1 MSLLYCAVCSKDFV
15 SASARTKHE
24 ATCTR
29 PPLTLAELTK
39 EFYTHKRETKRKIEK
54 LERENDGFRK
64 EINDLNRSR
73 VGATVKGK
81 PGPFPEITENDFWDF
96 LDKGFLHLVCS
107 KDWPVYADGG
117 CIMVYKLCTESKEEA
132 WQEALDEDLN
142 SITTKIKNSLNAW
155 MLKNVSKT
163 QSTEESKGPER
174 DWPKIVNIDSTAVK
188 KAFLEANG
196 NVF

>member
-1 MSLLYCAVCSKDFV
+1 
-15 SASARTKHE
+15 
-24 ATCTR
+24 
-29 PPLTLAELTK
+29 
-39 EFYTHKRETKRKIEK
+39 
-54 LERENDGFRK
+54 
-64 EINDLNRSR
+64 
-73 VGATVKGK
+73 
-81 PGPFPEITENDFWDF
+81 
-96 LDKGFLHLVCS
+96 
-107 KDWPVYADGG
+107 
-117 CIMVYKLCTESKEEA
+117 MVYKLCTESKEEA